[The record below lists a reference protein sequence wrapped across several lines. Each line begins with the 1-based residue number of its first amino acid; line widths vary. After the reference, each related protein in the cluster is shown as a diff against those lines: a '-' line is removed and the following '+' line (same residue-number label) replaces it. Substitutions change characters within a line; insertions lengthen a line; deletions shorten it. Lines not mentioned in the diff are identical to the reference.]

1 MDKLT
6 SRAPQAARL
15 LLGAVF
21 TVFGLNGF
29 FNFLPMPPPPP
40 AAGAFFGA
48 LAATGYMLPL
58 LKSFEVFA
66 GLLLLSGRMV
76 PFALTLLAPI
86 VVNIVAFHLFLAP
99 QGLPLA
105 IVVLGLGSYLA
116 VVHRA
121 AYRALFAAPHGTAGA
136 APTRRPTGQ
145 AAPQTLRAA

>member
-1 MDKLT
+1 MDKLI

-15 LLGAVF
+15 LLGVIF

-40 AAGAFFGA
+40 AAGAFFGS

-58 LKSFEVFA
+58 LKGFEVFA
-66 GLLLLSGRMV
+66 GVLLLSGRMV

-116 VVHRA
+116 LVNRA
-121 AYRALFAAPHGTAGA
+121 AYSALFAAPRSTAGA
-136 APTRRPTGQ
+136 APTQTLTARPER
-145 AAPQTLRAA
+145 QTLRAA